1 MQTFTLNIGLRT
13 SLNQFNEETR
23 GGAEFAL
30 TEQDQKF
37 EALMACALLGGH
49 NCRWEVQESNTERTL
64 VVQFDL
70 RNLIANEIGSF
81 MLTVKFLADTL
92 DQDCIAVYS
101 NTTGYGVLV
110 GGYSHEWGEFNKEY
124 FLQYKGEQRI
134 DKISRNLVDYEAG
147 KTILEAAFGCYKQ
160 RNVAQSALSF

>member
-23 GGAEFAL
+23 GAEFAL

-70 RNLIANEIGSF
+70 HNLIANELGSF

-92 DQDCIAVYS
+92 EQDCIAVYN
-101 NTTGYGVLV
+101 NTTDYGVLV
-110 GGYSHEWGEFNKEY
+110 GAIPTNYKSSTKSISYSIKESSMNTAR
-124 FLQYKGEQRI
+124 LL
-134 DKISRNLVDYEAG
+134 N
-147 KTILEAAFGCYKQ
+147 
-160 RNVAQSALSF
+160 

>member
-23 GGAEFAL
+23 GAEFAL

-92 DQDCIAVYS
+92 EQDCIAVYN
-101 NTTGYGVLV
+101 NTTDYGVLV

-124 FLQYKGEQRI
+124 FLQYKGE
-134 DKISRNLVDYEAG
+134 
-147 KTILEAAFGCYKQ
+147 
-160 RNVAQSALSF
+160 